1 MIEDLD
7 RRVRQAPRNSVIGG
21 GCMNIRV
28 HIWGCTVV
36 PTTLM
41 RTQEYPSAP
50 VPMTALE
57 REIKM
62 VDFHTAPGEPAANIE
77 QMQPASHEVEG
88 EAQQGGGPFNEQTK
102 YMPPL
107 RVITVRPIP

>member
-1 MIEDLD
+1 
-7 RRVRQAPRNSVIGG
+7 
-21 GCMNIRV
+21 MNIRV

-50 VPMTALE
+50 VPMTPLE
-57 REIKM
+57 REKKM
-62 VDFHTAPGEPAANIE
+62 VDPHRASDEPAANIE
-77 QMQPASHEVEG
+77 QMQQASHEVG
-88 EAQQGGGPFNEQTK
+88 REAQQRGGLFNEQTK

-107 RVITVRPIP
+107 RVITVRLIA